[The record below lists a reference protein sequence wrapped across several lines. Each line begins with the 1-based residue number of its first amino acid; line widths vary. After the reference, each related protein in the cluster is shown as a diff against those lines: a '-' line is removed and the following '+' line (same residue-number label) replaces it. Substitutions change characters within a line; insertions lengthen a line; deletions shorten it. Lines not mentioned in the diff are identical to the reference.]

1 MPFFTEL
8 VIYNLESFSNVI
20 TYVLLLSR
28 SYKQEFI
35 AITFSYLQQFPQ
47 IDKEMVQ
54 VLKASL
60 DHYQQL
66 KLMEDMLK
74 DIDQPK
80 KKSTDTASPCSQVMI
95 QTFYKWWGG

>member
-1 MPFFTEL
+1 MP
-8 VIYNLESFSNVI
+8 YHNLLEQHC
-20 TYVLLLSR
+20 YPPL
-28 SYKQEFI
+28 FI
-35 AITFSYLQQFPQ
+35 ALSFQIFLQQFPQ

-74 DIDQPK
+74 DDDAQPPK
-80 KKSTDTASPCSQVMI
+80 KV
-95 QTFYKWWGG
+95 

>member
-1 MPFFTEL
+1 MYYYYPGAINKSLLQLLF
-8 VIYNLESFSNVI
+8 NFSC
-20 TYVLLLSR
+20 
-28 SYKQEFI
+28 
-35 AITFSYLQQFPQ
+35 LQQFPQ

-74 DIDQPK
+74 DVEQPK
-80 KKSTDTASPCSQVMI
+80 KKSTDTASPRPQVMS
-95 QTFYKWWGG
+95 QTFYK